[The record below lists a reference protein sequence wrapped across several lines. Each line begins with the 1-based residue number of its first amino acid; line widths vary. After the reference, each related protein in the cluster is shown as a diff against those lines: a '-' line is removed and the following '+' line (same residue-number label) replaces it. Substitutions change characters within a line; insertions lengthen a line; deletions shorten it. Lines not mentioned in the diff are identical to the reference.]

1 MRPTRME
8 ATPKRTANE
17 PSQGRSEKNTDLHR
31 AEANRTETVKER
43 ERAERKPQRTEAD
56 PF

>member
-1 MRPTRME
+1 ME

-17 PSQGRSEKNTDLHR
+17 PSQGRSEKNTDRHR